1 MSAPVV
7 NEPDWPGAK
16 TTPRDSLRGEARARP
31 LKSSLARASQDCL
44 DLSASISSQ
53 RHLLQSISQRLEM
66 FKSTLEDRSELERRT
81 KAREASRV
89 SPSKQARIGAL
100 EELQAKTQ
108 CKRESKEAETT
119 LDPDALHRRSLL
131 RSRIARNSEHF
142 FDQADADKSDDLC
155 FDEFERICQSYVDK
169 VDRGV
174 VRSLFDEMAKG
185 NDKIS
190 RARFSDVVAQLRAV
204 RSFVSLSTCVDL
216 LVDGLASMMFA
227 RPSQQGDTREFLAH
241 ITAEDGRALV
251 ATLPA
256 ALCAQAEVVKE
267 QLNAHAKATADE
279 MLDAAAT
286 DTGKFANLPEV

>member
-1 MSAPVV
+1 M
-7 NEPDWPGAK
+7 
-16 TTPRDSLRGEARARP
+16 
-31 LKSSLARASQDCL
+31 
-44 DLSASISSQ
+44 
-53 RHLLQSISQRLEM
+53 
-66 FKSTLEDRSELERRT
+66 
-81 KAREASRV
+81 
-89 SPSKQARIGAL
+89 
-100 EELQAKTQ
+100 
-108 CKRESKEAETT
+108 
-119 LDPDALHRRSLL
+119 DPDALHRRSLL

-216 LVDGLASMMFA
+216 LVDGLAFMMFA

-256 ALCAQAEVVKE
+256 ALCAQAEVVKG